1 MFCGSCGA
9 EVAKD
14 NSFCSV
20 CGQAVVDVDDTVISE
35 VAESSDKKTSPD
47 NISNVPAWI
56 LAFLSPVVLTIFTA
70 IFRRDMDNMVGVV
83 LVLAVANLI
92 IGYTD
97 LKRIQKLGLSKPKT
111 TFMTVA
117 MLLCTPLYLILRA
130 TIISGFNLKRFV
142 ISAVNVVL
150 IIAFAIVAPII
161 TKTTI
166 NDVLPEI
173 EYSIVRKYSTSNDES
188 YYVASP
194 LRLMKTGEYITGG
207 DKYEGMISLAS
218 DNGYNLDLTV
228 EVVLDG
234 DHWQWSAH
242 G

>member
-1 MFCGSCGA
+1 MFCGSCGS

-14 NSFCSV
+14 NRFCSV
-20 CGQAVVDVDDTVISE
+20 CGQAVVDVDDSVISE
-35 VAESSDKKTSPD
+35 VSESSDNKTNPD
-47 NISNVPAWI
+47 DISNVPAWI
-56 LAFLSPVVLTIFTA
+56 LAFLSPIVLTIFTA
-70 IFRRDMDNMVGVV
+70 IFRRDMDNIIPVV
-83 LVLAVANLI
+83 LILAVVNFI
-92 IGYTD
+92 VGYID
-97 LKRIQKLGLSKPKT
+97 LKRLQKTGLSKGKT
-111 TFMTVA
+111 AILTVA
-117 MLLCTPLYLILRA
+117 LLFVIPLYLILRA
-130 TIISGFNLKRFV
+130 TIVSGFSFKRLV
-142 ISAVNVVL
+142 TSAVNVVL

-161 TKTTI
+161 TRTTI

-188 YYVASP
+188 YYVVSP

-218 DNGYNLDLTV
+218 DNGYDLDLTV

>member
-14 NSFCSV
+14 NRFCSV
-20 CGQAVVDVDDTVISE
+20 CGQAVVDVDDSVISE
-35 VAESSDKKTSPD
+35 VAESSDKKTNPD

-70 IFRRDMDNMVGVV
+70 IFRREMDNMVGVV

-111 TFMTVA
+111 TLLTVA

-142 ISAVNVVL
+142 TSGVNVVL
-150 IIAFAIVAPII
+150 IIAFAVVAPII
-161 TKTTI
+161 TRTTI

-173 EYSIVRKYSTSNDES
+173 EYSIVRRYSSEYDET
-188 YYVASP
+188 YRVVSP
-194 LRLMKTGEYITGG
+194 LHLTNTGEYT
-207 DKYEGMISLAS
+207 YEGKIWLISDEGNDL
-218 DNGYNLDLTV
+218 NLTV
-228 EVVLDG
+228 EVLFNG
-234 DHWQWSAH
+234 DYWTWSAH
-242 G
+242 S

>member
-9 EVAKD
+9 KVDKD
-14 NSFCSV
+14 NKFCLA
-20 CGQAVVDVDDTVISE
+20 CGQAVVGFGDKTDREVDKD
-35 VAESSDKKTSPD
+35 SDEGIKPD
-47 NISNVPAWI
+47 NLSNVPAWI

-70 IFRRDMDNMVGVV
+70 IFRREMDAIVPVV
-83 LVLAVANLI
+83 LILAVVNFI
-92 IGYTD
+92 VGYID
-97 LKRIQKLGLSKPKT
+97 LKRIQKTGIAKGKMAIL
-111 TFMTVA
+111 TVA
-117 MLLCTPLYLILRA
+117 MLFIIPVYLILRA

-150 IIAFAIVAPII
+150 VITFAIAAPII

-166 NDVLPEI
+166 NDVLPAI
-173 EYSIVRKYSTSNDES
+173 EYSIVRKYSTDWDED
-188 YYVASP
+188 YRVASP

-207 DKYEGMISLAS
+207 DKYEGKISLTN
-218 DNGYNLDLTV
+218 DQGNNLYLTV

-234 DHWQWSAH
+234 DYWTWSAH